1 MTKRFVVLLIVFMSF
16 IFSGGASA
24 ENYTWKEPEFNFAG
38 INKIQLFEVK
48 VHDDTRVRNFYPD
61 PSAARTME
69 QLIKIALSNKGI
81 ALFVPMSEQE
91 VIKIEPNE
99 SLIRPSMLNADLNIY
114 KYGYSKTYV
123 PSRIEEYTSYEKI
136 THVDRDGRK
145 SETTIPVTKTRVVPA
160 YDHYVVYVDMEIML
174 YDPATNKHVFTYRD
188 TRNRASESDPTSM
201 ARRMAESFTEALI
214 KAAKKN

>member
-1 MTKRFVVLLIVFMSF
+1 MTRRFVVLLVLFISF

-38 INKIQLFEVK
+38 INKIQLFEVH
-48 VHDDTRVRNFYPD
+48 VHDDTRMRNFYPD
-61 PSAARTME
+61 PSAERTME

-81 ALFVPMSEQE
+81 ALFTPMNEQE

-114 KYGYSKTYV
+114 KYGYSKTYI

-136 THVDRDGRK
+136 TYVDRDGRK

-160 YDHYVVYVDMEIML
+160 YDYYVVYVDIEIML

-188 TRNRASESDPTSM
+188 TRNRDSENDPTSM
-201 ARRMAESFTEALI
+201 AKRMAAAFTEALI